1 MTQKYLFLLLV
12 ICSIDSIVSKRN
24 SLIELDESNWTEML
38 TNEWMVAFKANWC
51 GACRNL
57 MPTWEEF
64 AKTSGDFSVK
74 VAVVEVTK
82 NPGLSGRF
90 MITALPTI
98 YHVKDGVFRQYTGN
112 RDRESLWKFVDEKKW
127 KSIEPLSKWTNPASV
142 QMATISLFFK
152 VSMAIREIHTRL
164 VEDYGI
170 PYWGSYILFALST
183 ILIGVFLSLIIV
195 FVLDFVFPPK
205 VDNMQRYQKLKTNEE
220 EPEDSN
226 RRTLRSSSKKEETDD
241 ELAKDPPVAEE
252 AKKEL

>member
-1 MTQKYLFLLLV
+1 MSSKVLFLIV
-12 ICSIDSIVSKRN
+12 IICSVSLISGKRN
-24 SLIELDESNWTEML
+24 SLIELDESNWTSML
-38 TNEWMVAFKANWC
+38 QDEWIVAFKANWC
-51 GACRNL
+51 AACRNL

-64 AKTSGDFSVK
+64 SKSSGDFSVK

-112 RDRESLWKFVDEKKW
+112 RDRDSLWRFIDEKKW
-127 KSIEPLSKWTNPASV
+127 KSIEPISSWSNPSSI
-142 QMATISLFFK
+142 QMSTISLFFK

-183 ILIGVFLSLIIV
+183 ILIGVILSLIIV
-195 FVLDFVFPPK
+195 CVLDFVFPPK
-205 VDNMQRYQKLKTNEE
+205 IGELQRYQKLKTD
-220 EPEDSN
+220 EDNDQESSKRN
-226 RRTLRSSSKKEETDD
+226 LRSSKKDEDNGVEREDKQTIDKKED
-241 ELAKDPPVAEE
+241 
-252 AKKEL
+252 